1 VGRDGQRLGALQV
14 WTREGAT
21 LSSEDEQV
29 LFQIAHCAAT
39 VADGSLTRS
48 PSTQDAS
55 VLTRFARTVHDL
67 RTPLTAMLSWTWAL
81 KHGLDGPR
89 ATRAYDAIER
99 NALTRRILDEVAEAL
114 RACCARTTG
123 MVRDRWNPGEIQG
136 EEAQNVCDVM
146 TTGVRRWPPAIR
158 RFGRKMDALDVGS
171 LPVCDGERLVG
182 VRPIATFAV
191 RAVASGCDELD
202 GRRGR

>member
-1 VGRDGQRLGALQV
+1 GAGGRVHPDRRRADVQRRVTTLGRRRYRRADSRRPARRPRPAGAPRAAGRVGRRGRGLGALQV

-21 LSSEDEQV
+21 LSAEDEQV

-48 PSTQDAS
+48 ASAHDAS

-89 ATRAYDAIER
+89 AARAYDAIER
-99 NALTRRILDEVAEAL
+99 NALT
-114 RACCARTTG
+114 
-123 MVRDRWNPGEIQG
+123 Q
-136 EEAQNVCDVM
+136 
-146 TTGVRRWPPAIR
+146 
-158 RFGRKMDALDVGS
+158 
-171 LPVCDGERLVG
+171 
-182 VRPIATFAV
+182 
-191 RAVASGCDELD
+191 
-202 GRRGR
+202 